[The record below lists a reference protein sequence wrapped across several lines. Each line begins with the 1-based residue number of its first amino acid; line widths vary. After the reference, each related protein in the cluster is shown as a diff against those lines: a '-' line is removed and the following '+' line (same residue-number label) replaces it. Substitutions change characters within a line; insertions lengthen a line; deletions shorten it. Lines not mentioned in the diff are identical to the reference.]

1 MTIPLF
7 GDDAYLNETSA
18 KIVGFSDESGV
29 VLEKTIFYPTGGGQP
44 GDIGS
49 LEINGKSYPVQDT
62 VKGNAG
68 DIVLILEHGP
78 EGLNIGDI
86 GVQILNWEVR
96 YSHMKVHSALHL
108 LSVVIP
114 LPVTGGAITAL
125 KGRLDFNMPDAIENK
140 DELTD
145 RLNQLIQG
153 DYEITESWISDE
165 ELQANPGLVKT
176 MSVKPPVG
184 AGKVRLIRIGNDDV
198 QIDLQPCGGTH
209 VKRTSEIGEMHLGK
223 MQKKGQ
229 LNRRVNINKILINSK
244 EMLKLISLKYFL
256 FNKDLDLL
264 SIIKYILSDFILY
277 SFSFFLKYCKII

>member
-1 MTIPLF
+1 MTEELF
-7 GDDAYLNETSA
+7 KEAPYSKTADAKVYR
-18 KIVGFSDESGV
+18 VMDEGV
-29 VLEKTIFYPTGGGQP
+29 ILDRTIFYPEGGGQP

-78 EGLNIGDI
+78 EGLNIGDT

-145 RLNQLIQG
+145 RLNHLIQG

-165 ELQANPGLVKT
+165 ELLANPGLVKT

-184 AGKVRLIRIGNDDV
+184 AGKVRLIRIGNDDK
-198 QIDLQPCGGTH
+198 QKNLQPCGGTN
-209 VKRTSEIGEMHLGK
+209 VKRTSEIGKMQLGK

-229 LNRRVNINKILINSK
+229 LNRRVNIN
-244 EMLKLISLKYFL
+244 F
-256 FNKDLDLL
+256 
-264 SIIKYILSDFILY
+264 SD
-277 SFSFFLKYCKII
+277 

>member
-49 LEINGKSYPVQDT
+49 LEINGKSYSVQDT

-78 EGLNIGDI
+78 EGLNIGDT

-114 LPVTGGAITAL
+114 LPVTGCLLYTSPSPRDL
-125 KGRLDFNMPDAIENK
+125 STSRMPSSA
-140 DELTD
+140 
-145 RLNQLIQG
+145 
-153 DYEITESWISDE
+153 
-165 ELQANPGLVKT
+165 
-176 MSVKPPVG
+176 
-184 AGKVRLIRIGNDDV
+184 
-198 QIDLQPCGGTH
+198 
-209 VKRTSEIGEMHLGK
+209 
-223 MQKKGQ
+223 
-229 LNRRVNINKILINSK
+229 
-244 EMLKLISLKYFL
+244 
-256 FNKDLDLL
+256 
-264 SIIKYILSDFILY
+264 
-277 SFSFFLKYCKII
+277 

>member
-49 LEINGKSYPVQDT
+49 LEINGKSYSVQDT

-78 EGLNIGDI
+78 EGLNIGDT

-184 AGKVRLIRIGNDDV
+184 AGKVRLIRIGNDDE

-209 VKRTSEIGEMHLGK
+209 VKRTSEIGKMHLGK
-223 MQKKGQ
+223 MQKKDQ
-229 LNRRVNINKILINSK
+229 LNRRVNIN
-244 EMLKLISLKYFL
+244 F
-256 FNKDLDLL
+256 
-264 SIIKYILSDFILY
+264 SD
-277 SFSFFLKYCKII
+277 